1 MGCFLFV
8 CLYFG
13 AQTFNIL
20 PLYLKIACL
29 LLFLSDDCPE
39 FGSVNLMNQESSD
52 EIDTTAN
59 AKVFSHSNYFLN
71 FKSFPW

>member
-8 CLYFG
+8 CFYSG

-29 LLFLSDDCPE
+29 LFFFLSDDCPE
-39 FGSVNLMNQESSD
+39 FGSVNFMNQESSD

-59 AKVFSHSNYFLN
+59 AEVFSHSYYF
-71 FKSFPW
+71 